1 MIMIITND
9 AYRMWIKIIIN
20 SQWANNTTT
29 TKRRGEE
36 EVLK

>member
-9 AYRMWIKIIIN
+9 EYSMWIKIIIN
-20 SQWANNTTT
+20 GQWANNN
-29 TKRRGEE
+29 KRRGEE